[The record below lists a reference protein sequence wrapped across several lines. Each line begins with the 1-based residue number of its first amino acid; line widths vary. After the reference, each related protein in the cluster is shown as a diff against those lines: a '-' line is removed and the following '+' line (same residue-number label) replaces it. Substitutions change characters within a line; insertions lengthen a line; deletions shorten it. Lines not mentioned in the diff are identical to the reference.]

1 VEVQADEGGEDG
13 AVARGAVAD
22 DAADDGLGARAR
34 PRVEAEL
41 QLLLGHRRRRRGDGG
56 LHRAEHQQKQ
66 QQQQGMTR
74 QVEGH
79 DDDDDGGGGIDVS
92 TFSRS
97 GERLRF

>member
-41 QLLLGHRRRRRGDGG
+41 QLLLGHRRRRRG

-66 QQQQGMTR
+66 QQQQQGMTR
-74 QVEGH
+74 QVDGH

>member
-41 QLLLGHRRRRRGDGG
+41 QLLLGHRRRRRG
-56 LHRAEHQQKQ
+56 LHRAEHQQKQQ

>member
-41 QLLLGHRRRRRGDGG
+41 QLLLGHRRRRRGD
-56 LHRAEHQQKQ
+56 RAEHQQKQQ